1 MPPVDK
7 PNYTQIP
14 NAILDNMPSMSMPE
28 FCVVM
33 AICRQTFGWHKKS
46 EKLSVTQ
53 LREMTGLSKD
63 AVLRALEA
71 ALEHGWITRK
81 PAGQTYRYTVHVQ
94 EVEVRQTYHLQE
106 VEVRQTDRYVKPT
119 GTANVPVNDATGT
132 GNVPAPVRQTYQ
144 SNAKTLEVAAA
155 PKERKETNYKEST
168 TRVESERVAQQ
179 KTPPAPAIS
188 IWCELTGLQPNQ
200 SQSALIAQTVTDCD
214 LWRSRLTE
222 WLADGYKPTSVRN
235 QLDVYANGWQ
245 PKRNVNGHIPAP
257 SLEVQASSYITQPI
271 LKEHTR

>member
-63 AVLRALEA
+63 AVLRALVA

-106 VEVRQTDRYVKPT
+106 VEVREKDRYAKQT
-119 GTANVPVNDATGT
+119 GTFPVPVNGASGT
-132 GNVPAPVRQTYQ
+132 GNVPVPVRETYRQ
-144 SNAKTLEVAAA
+144 NAKTLEVAAT

-168 TRVESERVAQQ
+168 TRVESARVVQPKQ
-179 KTPPAPAIS
+179 PPAPAVT
-188 IWCELTGLQPNQ
+188 IWHELTGLQPNQ
-200 SQSALIAQTVTDCD
+200 SQATLIAQTVTDCN

-222 WLADGYKPTSVRN
+222 WLANGYKPASVSS

-245 PKRNVNGHIPAP
+245 RKPHTNGNTPTPEPKPTRRLA
-257 SLEVQASSYITQPI
+257 QPI
-271 LKEHTR
+271 FAEE

>member
-71 ALEHGWITRK
+71 ALQH
-81 PAGQTYRYTVHVQ
+81 Y
-94 EVEVRQTYHLQE
+94 
-106 VEVRQTDRYVKPT
+106 
-119 GTANVPVNDATGT
+119 
-132 GNVPAPVRQTYQ
+132 
-144 SNAKTLEVAAA
+144 
-155 PKERKETNYKEST
+155 
-168 TRVESERVAQQ
+168 
-179 KTPPAPAIS
+179 
-188 IWCELTGLQPNQ
+188 
-200 SQSALIAQTVTDCD
+200 CD
-214 LWRSRLTE
+214 LLR
-222 WLADGYKPTSVRN
+222 ADRGALRDEGKNHATS
-235 QLDVYANGWQ
+235 
-245 PKRNVNGHIPAP
+245 
-257 SLEVQASSYITQPI
+257 
-271 LKEHTR
+271 